1 LNRVQRLFEQDS
13 YEYTTNDRL
22 PGVLGFKVHEPNEE
36 LTFLTWNKVSESV
49 YLLCHYISW
58 VHNGH
63 SHFDKVTSVDTK
75 RETVDFRFPVVS
87 SGMPKPSLFKV
98 PVLLI
103 HHQIL
108 IANITK

>member
-49 YLLCHYISW
+49 YLLCHYIS
-58 VHNGH
+58 
-63 SHFDKVTSVDTK
+63 
-75 RETVDFRFPVVS
+75 
-87 SGMPKPSLFKV
+87 
-98 PVLLI
+98 
-103 HHQIL
+103 
-108 IANITK
+108 